1 MKTTFSLEAA
11 QDLAACHG
19 IDITNLFPDYE
30 PTLRELWQNFLDK
43 KVNQGKLK
51 YNWKNK
57 TYER

>member
-1 MKTTFSLEAA
+1 MKITFSLEAA

-19 IDITNLFPDYE
+19 IDITNLFLDYE

-43 KVNQGKLK
+43 KVRQGKLN

-57 TYER
+57 TYEK